1 MTRGRSGPSG
11 SSGVKDAHTTF
22 FPQVDV
28 RREDLVEE
36 IKRRTSQPFASAD
49 LSKLSKNSGTGTI

>member
-1 MTRGRSGPSG
+1 M
-11 SSGVKDAHTTF
+11 KDAHTTF
-22 FPQVDV
+22 FPHLGQVDV